1 MHACTCT
8 AYMYCEHEFWIIFAL
23 HSSHLCALTT
33 NRANPRHVQSS
44 LSLYSF
50 RSNFRSNNNATKN
63 HFGLGRANCGL
74 CVAKTAPCFLWIL
87 IYRIRVRSPLAFH
100 GIGIVCLCW
109 RKGLV
114 ETCTNTVMLDQLHTG
129 EHTRSIHVHMKPYF
143 TLFSLGKIIKY
154 EKDISGH
161 YFKITLAPTDELGK
175 DRLALYWRE
184 SKN

>member
-1 MHACTCT
+1 MHAYT

-114 ETCTNTVMLDQLHTG
+114 ETCTNTVRLDQLHTG
-129 EHTRSIHVHMKPYF
+129 EHTSIHVHVRTYDAIF
-143 TLFSLGKIIKY
+143 YTIFSWKNHQVWKRYIRA
-154 EKDISGH
+154 
-161 YFKITLAPTDELGK
+161 FKITLAPADELGK